1 MATKKSKK
9 ATTTTVVGSTAETGA
24 AEALT
29 GSDVVTL
36 RVSLRR
42 GYAIDGVPDGAGSTK
57 TVVLPGLDS
66 HLRGAKQGILTP
78 DGNALFIQMPR
89 ADWEYIQ
96 KVHGRERM
104 FNPFQGHPACVAEV
118 ESVSAAKSG
127 AYRDEI
133 KETVTGYA
141 PEDPNKL
148 GVKEAKSG
156 E

>member
-1 MATKKSKK
+1 MATKKTKK
-9 ATTTTVVGSTAETGA
+9 ATTTSVVGSTAEA
-24 AEALT
+24 NSAEVLS

-42 GYAIDGVPDGAGSTK
+42 GYAIDGVPDGKGSTK

-78 DGNALFIQMPR
+78 DGNALCVQMPR
-89 ADWEYIQ
+89 ADWEFIQ

-104 FNPFQGHPACVAEV
+104 FNSYQGYPACVAEV
-118 ESVSAAKSG
+118 ESLSAAKSG
-127 AYRDEI
+127 AYKDEI
-133 KETVTGYA
+133 EATVTGYA
-141 PEDPNKL
+141 PEDPAKL
-148 GVKEAKSG
+148 GVQEAQKA